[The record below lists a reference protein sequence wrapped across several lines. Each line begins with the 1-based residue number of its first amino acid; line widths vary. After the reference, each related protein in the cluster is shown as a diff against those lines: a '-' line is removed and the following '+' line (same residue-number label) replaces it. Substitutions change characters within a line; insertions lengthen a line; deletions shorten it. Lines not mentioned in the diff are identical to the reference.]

1 MPLGG
6 EGDQTRISEIYA
18 EHKSLMLRCAMSIVR
33 DKGTAEDAVHDA
45 FLAIM
50 RHKEKIFALPC
61 RDLPAYLVTITKNKC
76 IDIVRQRGRDSH
88 AELDCLENTIES
100 RDAPIEDQIV
110 RSEEY
115 DTLRRH
121 VAALDEAS
129 ILVLEMKYGLGMT
142 YKEIGK
148 ALGMTPK
155 HVDTKIMRAK
165 EKVRRLVTAD
175 SNRDE

>member
-1 MPLGG
+1 MPLGS
-6 EGDQTRISEIYA
+6 EDDRTRISDIYA

-50 RHKEKIFALPC
+50 RHKEKILALPC
-61 RDLPAYLVTITKNKC
+61 RDLPAYLVTMTKNKC
-76 IDIVRQRGRDSH
+76 IDLVRQRGRDSH
-88 AELDCLENTIES
+88 AELDGLENTIDPRE
-100 RDAPIEDQIV
+100 APIEDRII
-110 RSEEY
+110 RAEEY
-115 DTLRRH
+115 ELVRKH

-142 YKEIGK
+142 YQEIGE

-165 EKVRRLVTAD
+165 EKVRRLIATG
-175 SNRDE
+175 SNRDG